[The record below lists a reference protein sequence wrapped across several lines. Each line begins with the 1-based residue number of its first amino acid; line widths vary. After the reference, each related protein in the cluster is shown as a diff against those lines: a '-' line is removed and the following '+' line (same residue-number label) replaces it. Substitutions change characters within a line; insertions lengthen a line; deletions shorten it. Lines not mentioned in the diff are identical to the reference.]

1 MNIMVAFN
9 DGYAMPAKVMLK
21 SLIINNKEELHIF
34 VLYKNLSKK
43 SIDIIKDLD
52 DGNTYFIFIDF
63 FSQTLQTS

>member
-63 FSQTLQTS
+63 FLQTLQTS

>member
-34 VLYKNLSKK
+34 VLYQNLSKK